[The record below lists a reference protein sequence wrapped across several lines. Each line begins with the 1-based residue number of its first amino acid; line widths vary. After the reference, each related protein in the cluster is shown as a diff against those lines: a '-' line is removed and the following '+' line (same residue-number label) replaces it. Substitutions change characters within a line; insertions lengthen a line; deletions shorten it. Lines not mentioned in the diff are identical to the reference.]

1 LYHFVFLVVESLK
14 SFLKVCLMSLF
25 FEFRFFCVQSLKKN
39 VVLLRMSNVDA
50 SQLAPIKAQVAACIP
65 HN

>member
-1 LYHFVFLVVESLK
+1 MSLYFVFG
-14 SFLKVCLMSLF
+14 F
-25 FEFRFFCVQSLKKN
+25 FGVQSLKKN